1 MNSLFTFVGV
11 LSMDEYHGGRKKK
24 VSSGSGG
31 RKGKS
36 RDKKLAHMG
45 GVFSS
50 TKVAEEPRKES
61 KRKRGGTTR
70 TRIKRAAF
78 VNVVAGGKSQKVKIE
93 GVIESHNPH
102 YARQN
107 IITKG
112 ALLNTSLGK
121 VKVTNRVGQN
131 GIVNG
136 VLVKEGA

>member
-1 MNSLFTFVGV
+1 MF
-11 LSMDEYHGGRKKK
+11 MDEYHGGRKKK

-50 TKVAEEPRKES
+50 TKVSDEPRRETQ
-61 KRKRGGTTR
+61 RKRGGTTR
-70 TRIKRAAF
+70 ARVKRSVF
-78 VNVVAGGKSQKVKIE
+78 VNVVVEGKSQRVKIE
-93 GVIESHNPH
+93 GVVESHNPH

-112 ALLNTSLGK
+112 AVLTTSLGK
-121 VKVTNRVGQN
+121 VKVTNRVGQD
-131 GIVNG
+131 GLVNG
-136 VLVKEGA
+136 VLVK